1 MQNLKTENMK
11 HILLILSAV
20 LMILPFCSL
29 RAEAAEPVKIEGT
42 VTDASNN
49 EWIAYATVE
58 LLRKSDS
65 TLIKAT
71 VTNSEG
77 RYVIENS
84 PLGKYLLR
92 ISCLGY
98 RKTVLP
104 EFELTASKPS
114 VKFGSTALVSES
126 QSISEVTVQAQKL
139 TGQIV
144 DDKLVYAISS
154 KSAEFVQSGLE
165 LLRQLPD
172 LTVGFMS
179 DEVKLA
185 GSNNLLFQVNGR
197 KVDQNYLLQL
207 NPKMVDKIEVSTN
220 PGVKYDSNVDAVINY
235 ILKKT
240 ITYGLNTR
248 LRVQVPISEAMLSKN
263 NINLDF
269 YYQKFR
275 FYAGG
280 NYKHSRYTLENTN
293 ERTTLSEGEFRSLSQ
308 QTENKVLI
316 NNGGFNYGLDWFPD
330 KSNSLSFASSV
341 QLILP
346 NRTNQ
351 TSVNTHNNN
360 SEIYQTT
367 GYHKM
372 RDKNPYHD
380 YSLFYKHQF
389 GKKFHEL
396 SIENFLSNRT
406 TRHSDHYTEYQGTP
420 EELLIDQNQQTGN
433 RNGQFMVRVDYTYP
447 LSDKVKLSA
456 GYNGYFIRSKYTYS
470 ESVTQFSDAL
480 QYRENRQVLYA
491 GLSLTQGKLSLQLG
505 NRYEMSD
512 IHISH
517 QNDTTNQY
525 NLWFPSASVQYTWNE
540 KNMIRLNY
548 RKSVIRPDVNQLSP
562 INYSDDLYS
571 KYMGNPTLKPA
582 FIHRFEFTHR
592 IQASKKASI
601 SYIPYV
607 TFIRNDIRQ
616 VVLAASNSPVMNR
629 KYVNIGDDME
639 VGLTVSASVTP
650 FEWWTISPSFTYF
663 RRELQALP
671 DYGINQA
678 FKRTSFRT
686 NVSSQ
691 WTLAKTWMAY
701 VEGNYNAPS
710 INIQT
715 TSHSTYECVIGIYK
729 AVSKKLNVSVFTLNP
744 WNTRYVIDK
753 RTLRTIDRVQ
763 ISEEALKY
771 NYLFMFRLGYNF
783 SLGKEGKRIDRQR
796 EPEEVRDGKKGI
808 L

>member
-1 MQNLKTENMK
+1 MK
-11 HILLILSAV
+11 RILLILSPA
-20 LMILPFCSL
+20 LLILLLCSFKTK
-29 RAEAAEPVKIEGT
+29 AAGTVKIEGT
-42 VTDASNN
+42 VIDAATN
-49 EWIAYATVE
+49 ELIAYARVE
-58 LLRKSDS
+58 LLKQSDS
-65 TLIKAT
+65 TLVNAAL
-71 VTNSEG
+71 TNAQG
-77 RYVIENS
+77 KYVIENS

-98 RKTVLP
+98 RKAILP
-104 EFELTASKPS
+104 EFELTASKPL
-114 VKFGSTALVSES
+114 VIFGPTALVSES
-126 QSISEVTVQAQKL
+126 QSLSEVTVQAQKL
-139 TGQIV
+139 TGQIM

-154 KSAEFVQSGLE
+154 KSAEYVQSGLE

-172 LTVGFMS
+172 LTVNFMS

-248 LRVQVPISEAMLSKN
+248 LRVQVPLSEALLSKN

-275 FYAGG
+275 FYAGS
-280 NYKHSRYTLENTN
+280 NYKYSRYKVENTN
-293 ERTTLSEGEFRSLSQ
+293 ERTTTISGGESRSLTQ
-308 QTENKVLI
+308 QAESNILS
-316 NNGGFNYGLDWFPD
+316 NNGGVNYGIDWFPD
-330 KSNSLSFASSV
+330 KSNSLSFASAI
-341 QLILP
+341 QLDLP
-346 NRTNQ
+346 NQ
-351 TSVNTHNNN
+351 TDQTLVNTHNIN
-360 SEIYQTT
+360 SEVSQTT
-367 GYHKM
+367 GTHNV
-372 RDKNPYHD
+372 RDKNPYYD
-380 YSLFYKHQF
+380 YSLYYKHQF
-389 GKKFHEL
+389 AKKFHEL

-406 TRHSDHYTEYQGTP
+406 TRHTDYYTEYRTSS
-420 EELLIDQNQQTGN
+420 EELLIEQNQQTGN
-433 RNGQFMVRVDYTYP
+433 RNRQYMVRIDYTYP
-447 LSDKVKLSA
+447 FSEKVKLSA
-456 GYNGYFIRSKYTYS
+456 GYNGNFIRSKYSYL
-470 ESVTQFSDAL
+470 ESVTKFSDAL
-480 QYRENRQVLYA
+480 QYKENRQVVYS
-491 GLSLTQGKLSLQLG
+491 GLSLTEGKLSIQIG
-505 NRYEMSD
+505 SRYELSD
-512 IHISH
+512 INISH
-517 QNDTTNQY
+517 QNDTANQY
-525 NLWFPSASVQYTWNE
+525 NLWFPSASVQYRWGE
-540 KNMIRLNY
+540 KHTLRLNY

-562 INYSDDLYS
+562 IHYSEDLYS
-571 KYMGNPTLKPA
+571 QYIGNPTLQPA
-582 FIHRFEFTHR
+582 FFHRFEFTHR

-601 SYIPYV
+601 SYMPYV

-616 VVLAASNSPVMNR
+616 VVLPASNSPVLNR
-629 KYVNIGDDME
+629 KYINVGDDME
-639 VGLTVSASVTP
+639 LGLTVSGSVTP

-671 DYGINQA
+671 DYGINQS

-686 NVSSQ
+686 NLSSQ
-691 WTLAKTWMAY
+691 WTVAKTWMAY
-701 VEGNYNAPS
+701 VECNYNAPS

-715 TSHSTYECVIGIYK
+715 TSHSTYECVIGINK
-729 AVSKKLNVSVFTLNP
+729 ALSKKLSVSVFTLNP

-753 RTLRTIDRVQ
+753 RTLKTIDRIQ

-771 NYLFMFRLGYNF
+771 NYLFLFRLGYNF

>member
-1 MQNLKTENMK
+1 MK
-11 HILLILSAV
+11 RILLILAAV
-20 LMILPFCSL
+20 LATFHFCPL
-29 RAEAAEPVKIEGT
+29 KVEAVEPVKIEGT
-42 VTDASNN
+42 VTDAANN
-49 EWIAYATVE
+49 ELIAYARVE
-58 LLRKSDS
+58 LLRTSDS
-65 TLIKAT
+65 TLINAT
-71 VTNSEG
+71 MTNTEG

-114 VKFGSTALVSES
+114 VNFGTTALVSES
-126 QSISEVTVQAQKL
+126 QSLSEVTVQAQKL

-154 KSAEFVQSGLE
+154 KSAEYVQSGLE

-197 KVDQNYLLQL
+197 KVDLNYLLQL
-207 NPKMVDKIEVSTN
+207 NPKLVDKIEVSTN
-220 PGVKYDSNVDAVINY
+220 PGAKYDSNEDAVINY

-240 ITYGLNTR
+240 ITYGFNTR
-248 LRVQVPISEAMLSKN
+248 LRVQVPLSEAILSKN

-275 FYAGG
+275 FYAGS
-280 NYKHSRYTLENTN
+280 NYKYSRYKLENTN

-308 QTENKVLI
+308 QAESNILS
-316 NNGGFNYGLDWFPD
+316 NNGGFNYGLDWFPN
-330 KSNSLSFASSV
+330 KRNSLSFASAI
-341 QLILP
+341 QLNLP
-346 NRTNQ
+346 NQTNQ
-351 TSVNTHNNN
+351 TSVNTHIIN
-360 SEIYQTT
+360 SEISQTT
-367 GYHKM
+367 GYHVV
-372 RDKNPYHD
+372 RDKNPYYD
-380 YSLFYKHQF
+380 YSLYYKHQF
-389 GKKFHEL
+389 AKKFHEL

-406 TRHSDHYTEYQGTP
+406 VRHFDHYTESRSSP
-420 EELLIDQNQQTGN
+420 EELLIQQNQQTGN
-433 RNGQFMVRVDYTYP
+433 SNGQFMVRIDYTYP
-447 LSDKVKLSA
+447 LSEKVKLSA
-456 GYNGYFIRSKYTYS
+456 GYNGSFIRSKYTYS
-470 ESVTQFSDAL
+470 EAVTQFSDAL
-480 QYRENRQVLYA
+480 KYRENRQVLYS
-491 GLSLTQGKLSLQLG
+491 GLSLTEGNLSIQMG
-505 NRYEMSD
+505 SRYEVSD
-512 IHISH
+512 INISH
-517 QNDTTNQY
+517 QNDTANQY
-525 NLWFPSASVQYTWNE
+525 HLWFPSASVQYKWNE
-540 KNMIRLNY
+540 KHMIRLNY

-571 KYMGNPTLKPA
+571 KYIGNPTLKPA

-592 IQASKKASI
+592 IQASKKTSI

-616 VVLAASNSPVMNR
+616 MVLASSNSPVMNR

-639 VGLTVSASVTP
+639 YGLTVSASVTP

-671 DYGINQA
+671 DYGINQS

-691 WTLAKTWMAY
+691 WTLAKSWMAY
-701 VEGNYNAPS
+701 IEGNFNAPS

-753 RTLRTIDRVQ
+753 RTLRTIDRIQ
-763 ISEEALKY
+763 LSEEALKY